1 MNGISHVMT
10 QVLVALFQV
19 AAVALGGPLLLG
31 LMRKVRSRLEGRVG
45 APIHQ
50 PLLDLRKL
58 FAKQRMRPRESSWV
72 FGAGPVVL
80 VATVVAVTAVSPLVT
95 TTPPLGQ
102 SSDFF
107 AVVFV
112 LLLGSVLLA
121 LSALDTGTAF
131 GGMGSSRSMTIG
143 ALCEPALLVAIL
155 AMAIA
160 ARTSNLPTLVRIGL
174 THPAVIASPAR
185 ILALASFLVVILA
198 ESGRL
203 PVDNPSTHLELTM
216 IHEAMV
222 LEYSGADLGLIIL
235 GESMRLVFLLGLLVN
250 LLVPWGVADRS
261 GALFFGVGLL
271 ALVAKVT
278 AVGVMIAVFEVFT
291 AKMRLFRLPELLAGG
306 FVLALLGAVTA
317 VVAR

>member
-1 MNGISHVMT
+1 MNELAHVMT
-10 QVLVALFQV
+10 QVLVAVVQV
-19 AAVALGGPLLLG
+19 AVVAVGGPLLLG
-31 LMRKVRSRLEGRVG
+31 LMRKVRCRLEGRVG
-45 APIHQ
+45 APIFQ

-80 VATVVAVTAVSPLVT
+80 VATAVAVTAVSPLAT
-95 TTPPLGQ
+95 THPPLGQ

-155 AMAIA
+155 AMAIP
-160 ARTSNLPTLVRIGL
+160 ARTSNLPALVRVGL
-174 THPAVIASPAR
+174 THPAIIASPAR

-250 LLVPWGVADRS
+250 LLVPWGVANRPGVLAFS
-261 GALFFGVGLL
+261 VGLL
-271 ALVAKVT
+271 ALGAKVV
-278 AVGVMIAVFEVFT
+278 AAGVTIAVFEVFT

>member
-1 MNGISHVMT
+1 MT

-45 APIHQ
+45 ASIHQ

-112 LLLGSVLLA
+112 LLLGSVLVA

-160 ARTSNLPTLVRIGL
+160 ARTSNLPALVRIGL

-203 PVDNPSTHLELTM
+203 PVANPSTHLELTM

>member
-1 MNGISHVMT
+1 VNEFTHVVT
-10 QVLVALFQV
+10 QVLVALVQV
-19 AAVALGGPLLLG
+19 AALAVGGPLLLG
-31 LMRKVRSRLEGRVG
+31 LMRKIRSRLEGRVG
-45 APIHQ
+45 APLHQ

-58 FAKQRMRPRESSWV
+58 FTKQRMRPRDSSWV

-80 VATVVAVTAVSPLVT
+80 VATIVAVTAVSPLAT

-160 ARTSNLPTLVRIGL
+160 ARTSNLPALVHVGL
-174 THPAVIASPAR
+174 NHPAVIASPAR

-203 PVDNPSTHLELTM
+203 PIDNPSTHLELTM

-235 GESMRLVFLLGLLVN
+235 GESMRLVFLLALFVN
-250 LLVPWGVADRS
+250 LLVPWGVADRP
-261 GALFFGVGLL
+261 GALFIGIGLV
-271 ALVAKVT
+271 ALVAKVA
-278 AVGVMIAVFEVFT
+278 AVGIGIAVFEVFT

>member
-1 MNGISHVMT
+1 MT
-10 QVLVALFQV
+10 EILVAVVQV
-19 AAVALGGPLLLG
+19 VAVVLGGPLLLG

-72 FGAGPVVL
+72 FGAGPVLL
-80 VATVVAVTAVSPLVT
+80 VATAVAVVAVSPLAT
-95 TTPPLGQ
+95 TRPPLGQ

-112 LLLGSVLLA
+112 LLLGSVFLA

-143 ALCEPALLVAIL
+143 ALAEPALLVAIL
-155 AMAIA
+155 AMSIPE
-160 ARTSNLPTLVRIGL
+160 RTSNLPALVRIGL

-222 LEYSGADLGLIIL
+222 LEYSGADLGLIVL
-235 GESMRLVFLLGLLVN
+235 GESMRLVLLLGLLVN
-250 LLVPWGVADRS
+250 LLIPWGVANRP
-261 GALFFGVGLL
+261 GATFFLVGLV
-271 ALVAKVT
+271 ALGLKVVV
-278 AVGVMIAVFEVFT
+278 VGAAIAVFEVFT

>member
-1 MNGISHVMT
+1 VNEFAHVVT

-19 AAVALGGPLLLG
+19 AAVTLGGPLLLG

-58 FAKQRMRPRESSWV
+58 FAKQRMRPRDSSWV

-95 TTPPLGQ
+95 ARPPLGQ

-160 ARTSNLPTLVRIGL
+160 ARTSNLPALVRVGL
-174 THPAVIASPAR
+174 NHPAVIASPAR

-250 LLVPWGVADRS
+250 LLVPWGVADRP
-261 GALFFGVGLL
+261 GALAVGLGLL
-271 ALVAKVT
+271 ALTAKV
-278 AVGVMIAVFEVFT
+278 AVVGVAIAVFEVFT

-306 FVLALLGAVTA
+306 FVLALLGALTA
-317 VVAR
+317 VVR

>member
-1 MNGISHVMT
+1 VNGVSHVLT

-95 TTPPLGQ
+95 TSPPLGQ

>member
-1 MNGISHVMT
+1 MNGFAHHLTSG
-10 QVLVALFQV
+10 LVALVQMALV
-19 AAVALGGPLLLG
+19 AVGGPLLLG
-31 LMRKVRSRLEGRVG
+31 VMRKVRSRLEGRVG
-45 APIHQ
+45 APIYQ

-58 FAKQRMRPRESSWV
+58 FTKQRMRPRESSWL
-72 FGAGPVVL
+72 FGAGPLVL
-80 VATVVAVTAVSPLVT
+80 VATVVCVSAISPLAT
-95 TTPPLGQ
+95 TRPPLGQ
-102 SSDFF
+102 STDFF
-107 AVVFV
+107 AVIFA
-112 LLLGSVLLA
+112 LLLGSVVLA
-121 LSALDTGTAF
+121 LAALDTGTAF

-143 ALCEPALLVAIL
+143 ALAEPALLVAIL
-155 AMAIA
+155 AMAIP
-160 ARTSNLPTLVRIGL
+160 ARTSNLPALVRAGL
-174 THPAVIASPAR
+174 SHPSLIASPTR

-222 LEYSGADLGLIIL
+222 LEYAGPDLGLIIL

-250 LLVPWGVADRS
+250 LLVPWGVSDRP
-261 GALFFGVGLL
+261 GAGFFVIGLAAL
-271 ALVAKVT
+271 AAKVLVT
-278 AVGVMIAVFEVFT
+278 GVAISIFEVFT

>member
-1 MNGISHVMT
+1 MSRFDHAAAQI
-10 QVLVALFQV
+10 LVALVQV
-19 AAVALGGPLLLG
+19 AAVAIGGPLLLG
-31 LMRKVRSRLEGRVG
+31 LMRKVRSRLEGRAG
-45 APIHQ
+45 APIYQ

-58 FAKQRMRPRESSWV
+58 FTKQRMRPRDSSWV
-72 FGAGPVVL
+72 FGAGPIVL
-80 VATVVAVTAVSPLVT
+80 VATAVAVAAVSPLAT
-95 TTPPLGQ
+95 TRPPLGQ
-102 SSDFF
+102 STDFF

-112 LLLGSVLLA
+112 LLLGSVSLA

-160 ARTSNLPTLVRIGL
+160 ARSSNLPALVRDGL
-174 THPAVIASPAR
+174 AHPSVIASPAR

-203 PVDNPSTHLELTM
+203 PVDNPNTHLELTM

-222 LEYSGADLGLIIL
+222 LEYSGPDLGLIIV

-250 LLVPWGVADRS
+250 LLVPWGVADRP
-261 GALFFGVGLL
+261 GAWMFAAGLL
-271 ALVAKVT
+271 ALAAKVSV
-278 AVGVMIAVFEVFT
+278 VGVTIAVFEVFT

>member
-1 MNGISHVMT
+1 VNPFDHVVT
-10 QVLVALFQV
+10 QFLVAVIQV
-19 AAVALGGPLLLG
+19 AVVAVGGPLLLG

-58 FAKQRMRPRESSWV
+58 FVKQRMRPRESSWV
-72 FGAGPVVL
+72 FGSGPVVL
-80 VATVVAVTAVSPLVT
+80 VATVVAVAAVSPLAT
-95 TTPPLGQ
+95 THPPLGQ

-107 AVVFV
+107 AVAFA

-155 AMAIA
+155 AMAIS
-160 ARTSNLPTLVRIGL
+160 ARSSNLPALVRDGL
-174 THPAVIASPAR
+174 AHPTVIASPAR

-222 LEYSGADLGLIIL
+222 LEYAGPDLGLIIL

-250 LLVPWGVADRS
+250 LLVPWGVAERP
-261 GALFFGVGLL
+261 GVLFFCVGLL
-271 ALVAKVT
+271 ALCAKV
-278 AVGVMIAVFEVFT
+278 AVAGAAIAVFEVFT

>member
-1 MNGISHVMT
+1 MNELSHVMT
-10 QVLVALFQV
+10 QILVAVFQV
-19 AAVALGGPLLLG
+19 AVVAVGGPLLVG

-45 APIHQ
+45 APIYQ

-58 FAKQRMRPRESSWV
+58 FAKQRMRPRDSSWV
-72 FGAGPVVL
+72 FGVGPVVL

-95 TTPPLGQ
+95 SRPPLGQ

-155 AMAIA
+155 AMAVA
-160 ARTSNLPTLVRIGL
+160 ARTSNLPALVRIGL
-174 THPAVIASPAR
+174 NHPAVIASPAR
-185 ILALASFLVVILA
+185 ILALTSFLVVILA

-222 LEYSGADLGLIIL
+222 LEYSGADLGLIVV

-250 LLVPWGVADRS
+250 LLVPWGVADRP
-261 GALFFGVGLL
+261 GVLAFGLGLL
-271 ALVAKVT
+271 ALVAKV
-278 AVGVMIAVFEVFT
+278 AIVGAAIAVFEVFT

-306 FVLALLGAVTA
+306 FVLALLGALTA

>member
-1 MNGISHVMT
+1 MT

-95 TTPPLGQ
+95 TSPPLGQ

-160 ARTSNLPTLVRIGL
+160 ARTSNLPALVRIGL

-278 AVGVMIAVFEVFT
+278 GVGVIIAVFEVFT

>member
-1 MNGISHVMT
+1 VNEFAHAVT

-19 AAVALGGPLLLG
+19 AAVTLGGPLLLG

-58 FAKQRMRPRESSWV
+58 FAKQRMRPRDSSWV

-95 TTPPLGQ
+95 ARPPLGQ

-160 ARTSNLPTLVRIGL
+160 ARTSNLPALVRVGL
-174 THPAVIASPAR
+174 NHPAVIASPAR

-250 LLVPWGVADRS
+250 LLVPWGVADRP
-261 GALFFGVGLL
+261 GALAVGLGLL
-271 ALVAKVT
+271 ALTAKV
-278 AVGVMIAVFEVFT
+278 AVVGVAIAVFEVFT

-306 FVLALLGAVTA
+306 FVLALLGALTA
-317 VVAR
+317 VVR

>member
-1 MNGISHVMT
+1 
-10 QVLVALFQV
+10 
-19 AAVALGGPLLLG
+19 
-31 LMRKVRSRLEGRVG
+31 MRKVRSRLEGRAG

-58 FAKQRMRPRESSWV
+58 FAKQRMRPRDSSWV

-95 TTPPLGQ
+95 SSPPLGQ

-160 ARTSNLPTLVRIGL
+160 ARTSNLPALVRIGL
-174 THPAVIASPAR
+174 NHPAVIASPAR

-216 IHEAMV
+216 IHEATV
-222 LEYSGADLGLIIL
+222 LEYSGADLGLIIV

-250 LLVPWGVADRS
+250 LLVPWGVAQRP
-261 GALFFGVGLL
+261 GVLFFVVGLL
-271 ALVAKVT
+271 ALVAKV
-278 AVGVMIAVFEVFT
+278 AIVGVAIAVFEVFT

-306 FVLALLGAVTA
+306 FVLALLGALTA

>member
-1 MNGISHVMT
+1 MNDLAHVMT
-10 QVLVALFQV
+10 QVLVAVVQV
-19 AAVALGGPLLLG
+19 AVVAVGGPLLLG
-31 LMRKVRSRLEGRVG
+31 LMRKVRCRLEGRVG
-45 APIHQ
+45 APIYQ

-80 VATVVAVTAVSPLVT
+80 VTTAVAVAAVSPLAT
-95 TTPPLGQ
+95 THPPLGQ

-155 AMAIA
+155 AMAIP
-160 ARTSNLPTLVRIGL
+160 ARTSNLPALVRIGL
-174 THPAVIASPAR
+174 AHPAVIASPAR

-222 LEYSGADLGLIIL
+222 LEYSGADLGLIVL

-250 LLVPWGVADRS
+250 LLVPWGVADRPGVLAFS
-261 GALFFGVGLL
+261 VGLL
-271 ALVAKVT
+271 ALGAKVV
-278 AVGVMIAVFEVFT
+278 AAGVTIAVFEVFT

>member
-1 MNGISHVMT
+1 MNQFAHVMI
-10 QVLVALFQV
+10 QVLVAAVQV
-19 AAVALGGPLLLG
+19 AVVAVGGPLLLG
-31 LMRKVRSRLEGRVG
+31 LMRKVRCRLEGRVG
-45 APIHQ
+45 APIYQ

-72 FGAGPVVL
+72 FGVGPVVL
-80 VATVVAVTAVSPLVT
+80 VATAVAVTAVSPLAT
-95 TTPPLGQ
+95 THPPLGQ

-155 AMAIA
+155 AMAIP
-160 ARTSNLPTLVRIGL
+160 ARTSNLPALVRVGL
-174 THPAVIASPAR
+174 THPAIIASPAR

-222 LEYSGADLGLIIL
+222 LEYSGADLGLIVL

-250 LLVPWGVADRS
+250 LLVPWGVADRPGVLAFS
-261 GALFFGVGLL
+261 VGLL
-271 ALVAKVT
+271 ALGAKVV
-278 AVGVMIAVFEVFT
+278 AAGVTIAVFEVFT

>member
-1 MNGISHVMT
+1 MNELAHVMT
-10 QVLVALFQV
+10 QVLVAVVQV
-19 AAVALGGPLLLG
+19 AVVAVGGPLLLG
-31 LMRKVRSRLEGRVG
+31 LMRKVRCRLEGRVG

-80 VATVVAVTAVSPLVT
+80 VATAVAVTAVSPLAT
-95 TTPPLGQ
+95 THPPLGQ

-155 AMAIA
+155 AMAIP
-160 ARTSNLPTLVRIGL
+160 ARTSNLPALVRVGL
-174 THPAVIASPAR
+174 THPAIIASPAR

-250 LLVPWGVADRS
+250 LLVPWGVADRPGVLAFS
-261 GALFFGVGLL
+261 VGLL
-271 ALVAKVT
+271 ALGAKVV
-278 AVGVMIAVFEVFT
+278 AAGVTIAVFEVFT

>member
-1 MNGISHVMT
+1 VNQFAHVMS
-10 QVLVALFQV
+10 QVLVALVQV
-19 AAVALGGPLLLG
+19 AVVAVGGPLLLG
-31 LMRKVRSRLEGRVG
+31 LMRKVRSRLEGRAG

-58 FAKQRMRPRESSWV
+58 FVKQRLRPRESSWV

-80 VATVVAVTAVSPLVT
+80 VATAVAVVAVSPLAT
-95 TTPPLGQ
+95 TRPPLGQ

-112 LLLGSVLLA
+112 LLLGSVVLA

-155 AMAIA
+155 AMSIPAH
-160 ARTSNLPTLVRIGL
+160 TSNLPALVRLGL
-174 THPAVIASPAR
+174 THPAFIASPAR

-222 LEYSGADLGLIIL
+222 LEYSGPDLGLIVL

-250 LLVPWGVADRS
+250 LLVPWGVADHS
-261 GALFFGVGLL
+261 GVAAFCLGLL
-271 ALVAKVT
+271 ALGAKVVV
-278 AVGVMIAVFEVFT
+278 AGVSIAVFEVFT

>member
-1 MNGISHVMT
+1 VNEFAHAVT
-10 QVLVALFQV
+10 QVLVALVQV
-19 AAVALGGPLLLG
+19 AAVTLGGPLLLG

-58 FAKQRMRPRESSWV
+58 FAKQRMRPRDSSWV

-95 TTPPLGQ
+95 ARPPLGQ

-160 ARTSNLPTLVRIGL
+160 ARTSNLPALVRVGL
-174 THPAVIASPAR
+174 NHPAVIASPAR

-250 LLVPWGVADRS
+250 LLVPWGVADRP
-261 GALFFGVGLL
+261 GALAVGLGLL
-271 ALVAKVT
+271 ALIAKV
-278 AVGVMIAVFEVFT
+278 AVVGVAIAVFEVFT

-306 FVLALLGAVTA
+306 FVLALLGALTA
-317 VVAR
+317 VVR

>member
-1 MNGISHVMT
+1 MS
-10 QVLVALFQV
+10 QVLVAVVQV
-19 AAVALGGPLLLG
+19 AAVAVGGPLLLG
-31 LMRKVRSRLEGRVG
+31 LMRKVRCRLEGRVG

-58 FAKQRMRPRESSWV
+58 FVKQRMRPRESSWV
-72 FGAGPVVL
+72 FGAGPVIL
-80 VATVVAVTAVSPLVT
+80 VATAVAVVAVSPLAT
-95 TTPPLGQ
+95 TRPPLGQ

-155 AMAIA
+155 AMAIP
-160 ARTSNLPTLVRIGL
+160 ARTSNLPALVRIGL
-174 THPAVIASPAR
+174 HHPSVIASPAR

-222 LEYSGADLGLIIL
+222 LEYSGPDLGYIIL

-250 LLVPWGVADRS
+250 LLVPWGVADRP
-261 GALFFGVGLL
+261 GALAFCVGLL
-271 ALVAKVT
+271 ALGIKVVA
-278 AVGVMIAVFEVFT
+278 AGVAIALFEVFT

>member
-1 MNGISHVMT
+1 
-10 QVLVALFQV
+10 
-19 AAVALGGPLLLG
+19 
-31 LMRKVRSRLEGRVG
+31 MRKVRSRLEGRVG
-45 APIHQ
+45 ASIHQ

-95 TTPPLGQ
+95 TSPPLGQ

-160 ARTSNLPTLVRIGL
+160 ARTSNLPALVRIGL

-278 AVGVMIAVFEVFT
+278 AVGVIIAVFEVFT

>member
-1 MNGISHVMT
+1 MT

-31 LMRKVRSRLEGRVG
+31 LMRKVRSRLEGRAG

-160 ARTSNLPTLVRIGL
+160 ARTSNLPALVRIGL